1 MVERKRGCFL
11 FAFSLY
17 SQVVTVV
24 TAGKVSLEPEG
35 FLDQKVSKHLQEKME
50 GERADPAYSQDSQLG
65 SPSQVIFRLSERK
78 NVVSMREFRLCARLV
93 VCLNLIRVA
102 HSATRLAS
110 IGALANKGIY
120 NL

>member
-35 FLDQKVSKHLQEKME
+35 FLDQKVSKHL
-50 GERADPAYSQDSQLG
+50 
-65 SPSQVIFRLSERK
+65 
-78 NVVSMREFRLCARLV
+78 
-93 VCLNLIRVA
+93 
-102 HSATRLAS
+102 
-110 IGALANKGIY
+110 
-120 NL
+120 